1 MNRLDSEE
9 YVNLVAETDSQMD
22 FWDLLQNKT
31 ILITGATGMIGSFLV
46 DMLMLKNNEG
56 LNCYVVASGRNK
68 SKAEERLPWFE
79 NELFTFLELDAS
91 KQELP
96 DEIDADFIIHL
107 ASTTHPLSYSTDPVG
122 TIEINVFGMRN
133 VLEFAATHASRVL
146 CASSVEIY
154 GENRGDAELFDESY
168 CGLIDCNTQRAC
180 YTESKRLCEAMCQAY
195 RAQKNVYAV
204 IARIARVYG
213 PTLLPDDTKALSQFI
228 HKATSG
234 QDVVLKS
241 KGTQRFSYLH
251 VADAAT
257 GLLYVLLKGTDGE
270 AYNLADEN
278 SNIQLKN
285 LAALVAESCGV
296 KVVFDLPDEV
306 ESAGYSKAT
315 LALMNSAKANA
326 LGWWPVCGIERGI
339 SEMVKCYKEGIV

>member
-9 YVNLVAETDSQMD
+9 YIKLVAETNSQIDSR
-22 FWDLLQNKT
+22 DLLQNKT

-56 LNCYVVASGRNK
+56 LNCYVVACGRNK
-68 SKAEERLPWFE
+68 GKAEERLPWFE
-79 NELFTFLELDAS
+79 NELFTFLELDVS

-107 ASTTHPLSYSTDPVG
+107 ASTTHPLSYSTDPIG
-122 TIEINVFGMRN
+122 TININVFGMRN
-133 VLEFAATHASRVL
+133 VLEFASTHGSRVL
-146 CASSVEIY
+146 CASSVEVY
-154 GENRGDAELFDESY
+154 GENRGDTELFDESY
-168 CGLIDCNTQRAC
+168 CGYIDCNTQRAC

-228 HKATSG
+228 HKAISRE
-234 QDVVLKS
+234 DVVLKS

-278 SNIQLKN
+278 SNVQLKD

-315 LALMNSAKANA
+315 LALMNPAKANA
-326 LGWWPVCGIERGI
+326 LGWRATHDIKSGIFETVNLI
-339 SEMVKCYKEGIV
+339 QEGMN